1 MLDLELIVHF
11 FANFFYFFLPSFAFS
26 SLQQPS
32 FAFIGEGSERGFWR
46 GFWPSRQDG
55 LRRPEP
61 TAASAVAW
69 GYGGRVAGGEM
80 DCAYVSHA

>member
-1 MLDLELIVHF
+1 LCIFSPIF
-11 FANFFYFFLPSFAFS
+11 FIFFYLHLPSAAFS
-26 SLQQPS
+26 SLHLPS
-32 FAFIGEGSERGFWR
+32 LVKVPKGGFGGVFGR
-46 GFWPSRQDG
+46 PAKDG